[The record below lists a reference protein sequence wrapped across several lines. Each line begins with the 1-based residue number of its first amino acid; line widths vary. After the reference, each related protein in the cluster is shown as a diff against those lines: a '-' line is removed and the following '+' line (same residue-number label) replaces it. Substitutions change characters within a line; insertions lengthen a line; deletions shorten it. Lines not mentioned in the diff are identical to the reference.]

1 MEEGTKR
8 ASRCN
13 IEEKSKEEHGT
24 KVKRESVSMFRM
36 FRADN

>member
-13 IEEKSKEEHGT
+13 IEEKSKEHGT
-24 KVKRESVSMFRM
+24 KVKRESVSMSRM
-36 FRADN
+36 FRAGN